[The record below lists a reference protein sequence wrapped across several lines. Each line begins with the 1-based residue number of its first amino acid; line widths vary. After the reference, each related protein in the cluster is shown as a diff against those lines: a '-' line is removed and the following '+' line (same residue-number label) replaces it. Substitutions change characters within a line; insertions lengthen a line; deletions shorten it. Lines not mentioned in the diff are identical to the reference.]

1 MCEIQTLIILFELI
15 TPKNT
20 IGTANNQP
28 ITIPAISPDAI
39 SPSMNETLSFYGVS
53 KKNNKFI
60 IISGLN

>member
-39 SPSMNETLSFYGVS
+39 SPSMNETLSF
-53 KKNNKFI
+53 
-60 IISGLN
+60 